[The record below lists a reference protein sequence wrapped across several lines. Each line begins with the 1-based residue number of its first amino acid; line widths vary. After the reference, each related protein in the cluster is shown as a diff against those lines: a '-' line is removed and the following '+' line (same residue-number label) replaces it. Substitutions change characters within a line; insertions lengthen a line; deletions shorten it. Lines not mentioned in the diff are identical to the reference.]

1 MDVIADVAAVAVGIA
16 FLVAG
21 SSKLAALESWRR
33 QAADLGA
40 PTFSVMPLPIVELI
54 VGASLIVGL
63 VKPFAAILAIAM
75 LVAFTALLAL
85 RLSQGR
91 RPACACFGAWS
102 ASPIGPK
109 HLVRNGVLLALA
121 VIALGA

>member
-1 MDVIADVAAVAVGIA
+1 MRLIADVAAVVVGLA

-21 SSKLAALESWRR
+21 SSKLAAREGWRR

-40 PTFSVMPLPIVELI
+40 PAVAVAPLPWLELI
-54 VGASLIVGL
+54 IGASLVVWLGR
-63 VKPFAAILAIAM
+63 PFAAIAAIV
-75 LVAFTALLAL
+75 LLIAFTGLLAL
-85 RLSQGR
+85 RISQGR

-109 HLVRNGVLLALA
+109 HLARNGALLALA
-121 VIALGA
+121 VLALWA

>member
-1 MDVIADVAAVAVGIA
+1 MDVIADVAAIAVGIA

-21 SSKLAALESWRR
+21 SSKLAARESWRR
-33 QAADLGA
+33 QASDLGA
-40 PTFSVMPLPIVELI
+40 PSSAVAPLPVVELV

-63 VKPFAAILAIAM
+63 VKPFAAIAAIVM
-75 LVAFTALLAL
+75 LVAFTALLTL

-109 HLVRNGVLLALA
+109 HLARNGVLLALA
-121 VIALGA
+121 VVALGA